1 MKQLRDCI
9 IPLLVVLIIVAYF
22 FVQQACI
29 KDIDSRVQQ
38 YRDKLGEQFIL
49 EKDTLTI
56 IDYNSFR
63 GVFILSDGREINF
76 DMVK

>member
-1 MKQLRDCI
+1 MKKLEDWAVPI
-9 IPLLVVLIIVAYF
+9 LFVVLTIGYF
-22 FVQQACI
+22 FSQRAI
-29 KDIDSRVQQ
+29 NREIDEKTKVYKS
-38 YRDKLGEQFIL
+38 KLGEQFIL